1 MPHCRRTVIKL
12 AHRIEHF
19 LVEDA
24 KTARAFLKQLD
35 HPKSLREL
43 SIVEIGHAP
52 READIAQWLAPL
64 RTGVDIAVLS
74 EAGCPAIADPGATLV
89 AAAHRNGWKVQPL
102 VGPSSIMLALM
113 ASGLNGQR
121 FRFVGYL
128 PIAAEER
135 AAAIRAL
142 ESKSKGGRH
151 RFLSRRRIETSRCST
166 RCCSTAGPTT
176 RLAVAVDL
184 TGDRGVRSAVH
195 RRAVAR
201 SAPTAQA
208 VASQTTCRVLFACLG
223 CLAERLGVAIRL
235 PQHAAVLLND
245 RQRAQPAV
253 AGACAAAACRQLRDR
268 KTRRASNT
276 ASTPRRS
283 RRTFP
288 AASRVPSHT
297 CAQRFK

>member
-1 MPHCRRTVIKL
+1 MNGTLYLLPAPIAAGSLHAALAPDVITL
-12 AHRIEHF
+12 ARSVEYF

-35 HPKSLREL
+35 HPKPLREL

-64 RTGVDIAVLS
+64 NDGADIAVVS

-102 VGPSSIMLALM
+102 VGPSSIILALM

-128 PIAAEER
+128 PINADER

-142 ESKSKGGRH
+142 ESASDGGETQI
-151 RFLSRRRIETSRCST
+151 FIETPYRNVALFEALLQHC
-166 RCCSTAGPTT
+166 RATT

-184 TGDRGVRSAVH
+184 TGA
-195 RRAVAR
+195 AE
-201 SAPTAQA
+201 
-208 VASQTTCRVLFACLG
+208 FA
-223 CLAERLGVAIRL
+223 
-235 PQHAAVLLND
+235 
-245 RQRAQPAV
+245 RQRTVEEWRALPADARPAMAKQPAV
-253 AGACAAAACRQLRDR
+253 FCLLA
-268 KTRRASNT
+268 
-276 ASTPRRS
+276 
-283 RRTFP
+283 
-288 AASRVPSHT
+288 
-297 CAQRFK
+297 